1 MSVEASMSQ
10 PIGRKK
16 MTYVGIAALVM
27 VIVIASLLVMRSEA
41 EGSSSQGSDNA
52 AADGAGKKN
61 AAAAPAGGKDSKNGK
76 NGEKE
81 KVPVP
86 VSVMASAVG
95 PISAYISSTANLVAE
110 NEVEVLSEAEGRVA
124 SLLVEEGVSVRKGQ
138 PLVQLV
144 RGDAEMVEAKAR
156 VRASNS
162 RVAHERAS
170 EMFAKGLVSQG
181 DYEKTAM
188 EREVADQE
196 LAEAQWRLSKTTI
209 RAPFDGVITRR
220 AVSPGKHVRPGEA
233 LFTVTDFDPLIA
245 RIYLAEKDV
254 MGLREGQTVRLTM
267 RAGEGTAFPGRIRQ
281 ISPVVDTATGTVKVT
296 VEAGDYPPSVRPGAF
311 VSVDIVQQTR
321 PSALVVPK
329 EAVLRELQESHLF
342 VALEGMAKKRTVT
355 LGLEE
360 GDRVEILTGLQAG
373 ESVIV
378 AGQGGLKEGSP
389 VRVLE
394 APVKVASR

>member
-1 MSVEASMSQ
+1 MGQ
-10 PIGRKK
+10 PVDRKK
-16 MTYVGIAALVM
+16 LRYVAIAALAM
-27 VIVIASLLVMRSEA
+27 LIAIASLLVMRSQA
-41 EGSSSQGSDNA
+41 GGASDKGSDPA
-52 AADGAGKKN
+52 SSDAAGKKN
-61 AAAAPAGGKDSKNGK
+61 AAAAPVAAEKNGK
-76 NGEKE
+76 NGKDGEKE
-81 KVPVP
+81 KAPVP
-86 VSVMASAVG
+86 VSVMASAVA

-144 RGDAEMVEAKAR
+144 RGDAEMLEAKAR
-156 VRASNS
+156 VRAGNA
-162 RVAHERAS
+162 RVAHDRAS

-220 AVSPGKHVRPGEA
+220 DVSLGKHVRPGEA
-233 LFTVTDFDPLIA
+233 LFTVTDFDPLVA

-267 RAGEGTAFPGRIRQ
+267 RAGEGVSFPARIRQ
-281 ISPVVDTATGTVKVT
+281 ISPVVDTSTGTVKVT
-296 VEAGDYPPSVRPGAF
+296 VEAGEYPASVRPGAF
-311 VSVDIVQQTR
+311 VAVDIVKQTR
-321 PSALVVPK
+321 ESALVVPK
-329 EAVLRELQESHLF
+329 EAVLRELQESHVFIALAG
-342 VALEGMAKKRTVT
+342 VAKRRPVT

-360 GDRVEILTGLQAG
+360 GGRVEILTGLRPG

-378 AGQGGLKEGSP
+378 AGQGGLKDGSP
-389 VRVLE
+389 IRVIE
-394 APVKVASR
+394 SPVKVASR

>member
-1 MSVEASMSQ
+1 MSQ
-10 PIGRKK
+10 PVDRKK
-16 MTYVGIAALVM
+16 MTYIGIVALAM
-27 VIVIASLLVMRSEA
+27 VIAIASLLVMRSEA
-41 EGSSSQGSDNA
+41 EGSSSQGSDPA
-52 AADGAGKKN
+52 ASDSAGKKN
-61 AAAAPAGGKDSKNGK
+61 AAAAPAAAGKDSKNGK

-124 SLLVEEGVSVRKGQ
+124 SLLVEEGVSVRKGE

-144 RGDAEMVEAKAR
+144 RGDAEMVAAKAR
-156 VRASNS
+156 VRASNA
-162 RVAHERAS
+162 RVAHARAS
-170 EMFAKGLVSQG
+170 EMFTKGLVSQG
-181 DYEKTAM
+181 DYEKAAM

-196 LAEAQWRLSKTTI
+196 LAEAQWRLSKTTV

-267 RAGEGTAFPGRIRQ
+267 RAGEGTSFPARIRQ
-281 ISPVVDTATGTVKVT
+281 ISPVVDTATGTVKLT
-296 VEAGDYPPSVRPGAF
+296 VEAGEYPSNVRPGAF

-329 EAVLRELQESHLF
+329 EAVLRELQESHVF
-342 VALEGMAKKRTVT
+342 VALDGTAKKRTVT

-360 GDRVEILTGLQAG
+360 GDRVEILTGLRAG

-378 AGQGGLKEGSP
+378 AGQGGLKDGSP
-389 VRVLE
+389 VRVLD

>member
-1 MSVEASMSQ
+1 MSQ
-10 PIGRKK
+10 PVDRKK
-16 MTYVGIAALVM
+16 MRYIGIAALAL
-27 VIVIASLLVMRSEA
+27 VIAIASLLVMRSRA
-41 EGSSSQGSDNA
+41 EGSAGQSSDPAASDS
-52 AADGAGKKN
+52 AGKKN
-61 AAAAPAGGKDSKNGK
+61 AGAAAAAAGKNDKNGK
-76 NGEKE
+76 NDEKE

-144 RGDAEMVEAKAR
+144 RGDAEMVAAKAR
-156 VRASNS
+156 VRASNA

-170 EMFAKGLVSQG
+170 EMFGKGLVSQG

-196 LAEAQWRLSKTTI
+196 LAEAQWRLSKTTV

-220 AVSPGKHVRPGEA
+220 DVSPGKHVRPGDA

-267 RAGEGTAFPGRIRQ
+267 RAGEGTSFPARIRQ

-321 PSALVVPK
+321 QSALVVPK
-329 EAVLRELQESHLF
+329 EAVLRELQESHVF
-342 VALEGMAKKRTVT
+342 VALDGTAKKRIVT

-360 GDRVEILTGLQAG
+360 GTRVEILTGLEAG

-378 AGQGGLKEGSP
+378 AGQGGLKDGST
-389 VRVLE
+389 VRVLD

>member
-10 PIGRKK
+10 PVDRKK
-16 MTYVGIAALVM
+16 VRYIGIAALAM
-27 VIVIASLLVMRSEA
+27 VIAIAGLLVMRSQA
-41 EGSSSQGSDNA
+41 EGSSSQGSDSTASDSAN
-52 AADGAGKKN
+52 KKKG
-61 AAAAPAGGKDSKNGK
+61 AAPAAAGEKPKNGK

-95 PISAYISSTANLVAE
+95 PISSYINSTANLVAE
-110 NEVEVLSEAEGRVA
+110 NEVEVLAEAEGRVA
-124 SLLVEEGVSVRKGQ
+124 SLLAEEGVKVRRGQ
-138 PLVQLV
+138 ALVQLV

-156 VRASNS
+156 VRASNA

-181 DYEKTAM
+181 DFEKAAM

-196 LAEAQWRLSKTTI
+196 LAEAQWRLSKTTV

-254 MGLREGQTVRLTM
+254 LGLREGQTVRLTM
-267 RAGEGTAFPGRIRQ
+267 RAGDGVTFPARIRQ

-296 VEAGDYPPSVRPGAF
+296 VEAGEYPSSVRPGAF

-329 EAVLRELQESHLF
+329 EAVLRELQESHVF
-342 VALEGMAKKRTVT
+342 VAFEGMAKKRTVT

-360 GDRVEILTGLQAG
+360 GGRVEILTGLRAG
-373 ESVIV
+373 EDVIV
-378 AGQGGLKEGSP
+378 AGQGGLKDGSP
-389 VRVLE
+389 VRVLD
-394 APVKVASR
+394 PSVKVASR

>member
-1 MSVEASMSQ
+1 MSQ
-10 PIGRKK
+10 PMDRKK
-16 MTYVGIAALVM
+16 MRYIGIAALAL
-27 VIVIASLLVMRSEA
+27 VIAIASLLVMRSRA
-41 EGSSSQGSDNA
+41 EGSSGQSSDPA
-52 AADGAGKKN
+52 ASDSAGKKN
-61 AAAAPAGGKDSKNGK
+61 AGAASAAAGKNDKNGK
-76 NGEKE
+76 SGEKE

-144 RGDAEMVEAKAR
+144 RGDAEMVAAKAR
-156 VRASNS
+156 VRASNA

-196 LAEAQWRLSKTTI
+196 LAEAQWRLSKTTV

-220 AVSPGKHVRPGEA
+220 DVSPGKHVRPGDA

-254 MGLREGQTVRLTM
+254 VGLREGQTVRLTM
-267 RAGEGTAFPGRIRQ
+267 RAGEGTSFPARIRQ

-321 PSALVVPK
+321 
-329 EAVLRELQESHLF
+329 
-342 VALEGMAKKRTVT
+342 
-355 LGLEE
+355 
-360 GDRVEILTGLQAG
+360 
-373 ESVIV
+373 
-378 AGQGGLKEGSP
+378 
-389 VRVLE
+389 
-394 APVKVASR
+394 